1 MGFFNKDL
9 PAIIYRLV
17 ILINSQVLSFELDVL
32 GSKYDYGVKPE
43 TINFLLPS
51 PKIKET
57 TECLRSIVKAEYW

>member
-1 MGFFNKDL
+1 
-9 PAIIYRLV
+9 
-17 ILINSQVLSFELDVL
+17 L